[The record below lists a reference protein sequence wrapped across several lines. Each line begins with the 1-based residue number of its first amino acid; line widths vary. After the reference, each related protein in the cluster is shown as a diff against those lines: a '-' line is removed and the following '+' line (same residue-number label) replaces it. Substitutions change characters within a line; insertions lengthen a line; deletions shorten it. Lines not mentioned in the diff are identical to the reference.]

1 MTEFIQEVASLLGL
15 DKTGYRLITNNGENG
30 GQEVLHL
37 HFHLLG
43 GAKLK
48 WDHLSDSNSKEFF

>member
-1 MTEFIQEVASLLGL
+1 M
-15 DKTGYRLITNNGENG
+15 GYRLITNNGENG